1 VAISPELPD
10 RALTMAQKNG
20 LAFEV
25 LSDVGNAVAR
35 QFGLVFPMP
44 QSLRD
49 VYAAFGNHRGAA
61 YIEMPI
67 PGTFVIDR
75 HATIRLAHVDPDYT
89 QRLEPA
95 DILETLQTLKGTAA

>member
-1 VAISPELPD
+1 MKKLTLLVGVML
-10 RALTMAQKNG
+10 ALGFAG
-20 LAFEV
+20 SAPAAEFAFHGD
-25 LSDVGNAVAR
+25 L
-35 QFGLVFPMP
+35 
-44 QSLRD
+44 
-49 VYAAFGNHRGAA
+49 NHRGAA
-61 YIEMPI
+61 YTEMPI